1 MGSGSAPS
9 PAEPTVP
16 DPLPRTRGRDQP
28 RASSYREL
36 AALKR
41 ETAAPIALRE
51 AELEALELGNPLIDP
66 FRQMPD
72 RVSRRSSSRTPP
84 AGWSPPKPAS
94 TRRSAMS
101 IATPSAPGRA
111 RRQPAGGRGGRGRG
125 GGRAGVLG
133 GPAEF
138 RTLGCL
144 GSGEPAFER
153 GLKLGV
159 PAVSGPGAL
168 DPQPRLPP
176 VDADGGELVVKSRLL
191 HEPPADLGV

>member
-1 MGSGSAPS
+1 MTVVFIHGAFSRDGAWWWAPTTALLARSGLTSTAVALSSCGETGIAPTGAG
-9 PAEPTVP
+9 PGLYEDAAATTAVLDEGEPTIIVAHSYGGMVASQAGEHP
-16 DPLPRTRGRDQP
+16 AVCYVDRDSVGRDAHG
-28 RASSYREL
+28 ASRL
-36 AALKR
+36 C
-41 ETAAPIALRE
+41 
-51 AELEALELGNPLIDP
+51 
-66 FRQMPD
+66 
-72 RVSRRSSSRTPP
+72 
-84 AGWSPPKPAS
+84 
-94 TRRSAMS
+94 
-101 IATPSAPGRA
+101 
-111 RRQPAGGRGGRGRG
+111 GRGSRGRG

-133 GPAEF
+133 GPAEL